1 MLLVEMLVVE
11 EVGAHIKAVMRIIE
25 GDAYVQIEAFPH
37 LCKLE
42 EQLAFPWSNEL
53 KEKFLKVAAS
63 APPPPPPPAAATDPP
78 PAKRQRKSGS
88 AAGGFTLV
96 PAAAAPTP
104 TPPPVTVAEIGAR
117 GNLKDIKVLE
127 KLAELIVKPASDYY
141 AKVRPSSLVFFGCF
155 LFILASIGFLFAG
168 NPGRDERAAREAAAR
183 AIL

>member
-1 MLLVEMLVVE
+1 MLLVEMLVV
-11 EVGAHIKAVMRIIE
+11 VGAHIKAVMRIIE
-25 GDAYVQIEAFPH
+25 GDAFVQIEAFPH

-42 EQLAFPWSNEL
+42 EQLAFPWSNEF
-53 KEKFLKVAAS
+53 KEIFLKVAAS
-63 APPPPPPPAAATDPP
+63 APPLPQAPPPPPPPPAAATDPP

-104 TPPPVTVAEIGAR
+104 PPATVAEIGAR

-155 LFILASIGFLFAG
+155 FFVYRHQHWLLV
-168 NPGRDERAAREAAAR
+168 RR
-183 AIL
+183 

>member
-53 KEKFLKVAAS
+53 KEIFLKVAAS
-63 APPPPPPPAAATDPP
+63 APPLPQAPPPPPPPPAAATDPP

-104 TPPPVTVAEIGAR
+104 TPPPATVAEIGAR

-155 LFILASIGFLFAG
+155 FVYPHQHWLLV
-168 NPGRDERAAREAAAR
+168 RR
-183 AIL
+183 

>member
-63 APPPPPPPAAATDPP
+63 APPLPQAPPPPPAAATDPP

-88 AAGGFTLV
+88 AAGGFTIV

-104 TPPPVTVAEIGAR
+104 PPATVAEIGAR

-155 LFILASIGFLFAG
+155 FVYPHQHWLLV
-168 NPGRDERAAREAAAR
+168 RR
-183 AIL
+183 